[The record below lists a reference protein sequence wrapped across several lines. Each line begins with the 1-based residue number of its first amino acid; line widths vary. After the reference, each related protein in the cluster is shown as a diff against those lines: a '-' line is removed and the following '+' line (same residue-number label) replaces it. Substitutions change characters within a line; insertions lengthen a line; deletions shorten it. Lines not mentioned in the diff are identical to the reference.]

1 MTTWVAPLPEA
12 AGPKERPQR
21 AGARAARRRR
31 RGRQRHAAPRRR
43 APSYCG
49 QPTAAAAAWACS
61 PPVFGRAAW
70 CWPARAAAHA
80 SESAVAMSVETRG
93 FWREQAH
100 QDADLSQGSKRAALA
115 ASSACVASCV
125 PNYKFR
131 APAARRT
138 SCRRRRAKN
147 GCDGL
152 WGRPDET
159 CARCSAPAAPRRRR
173 ILGRVVP
180 RGESSS
186 CRVRAP
192 AAVRI
197 LLRAGGFAARILRRR
212 VSGCE
217 SCCAQVL
224 PANPTAS
231 VQSARIPEPPKR
243 ILLRLRVRK

>member
-1 MTTWVAPLPEA
+1 
-12 AGPKERPQR
+12 
-21 AGARAARRRR
+21 
-31 RGRQRHAAPRRR
+31 
-43 APSYCG
+43 
-49 QPTAAAAAWACS
+49 
-61 PPVFGRAAW
+61 
-70 CWPARAAAHA
+70 
-80 SESAVAMSVETRG
+80 MSVEMRG

-159 CARCSAPAAPRRRR
+159 CARCSAPAALRRRR

-180 RGESSS
+180 RGESSA

-197 LLRAGGFAARILRRR
+197 LKRP
-212 VSGCE
+212 VSRCE
-217 SCCAQVL
+217 SCCDGFRR
-224 PANPTAS
+224 ANPGAPRFCL
-231 VQSARIPEPPKR
+231 RIPQRLCKVHESQNLQNESSSAFASRMIRRQLERLHRLVVGVCP
-243 ILLRLRVRK
+243 LRGL

>member
-100 QDADLSQGSKRAALA
+100 QDAGLSQGSKRV
-115 ASSACVASCV
+115 ASSLVPAQLHIDQPRLVPVRRRSAGSRKRESLSASTSMV
-125 PNYKFR
+125 QRGAELNLDIAQQRGP
-131 APAARRT
+131 PAAPSECRDPALQ
-138 SCRRRRAKN
+138 RRRRGPTRSVCSNFTATR
-147 GCDGL
+147 
-152 WGRPDET
+152 RPED
-159 CARCSAPAAPRRRR
+159 
-173 ILGRVVP
+173 
-180 RGESSS
+180 
-186 CRVRAP
+186 
-192 AAVRI
+192 
-197 LLRAGGFAARILRRR
+197 ARIGDRNAPGPM
-212 VSGCE
+212 VATPDHGD
-217 SCCAQVL
+217 
-224 PANPTAS
+224 P
-231 VQSARIPEPPKR
+231 
-243 ILLRLRVRK
+243 RLQGNFAGTHT